1 MGKDPPLT
9 RVPEREE
16 EVGSG
21 PQSRRNSK
29 NLPPTLAFRVAAA
42 CVVSAPSRWVS
53 ETHANVIET
62 GPKKAGRG
70 TWMSAPR
77 DQISFSAQQWEG
89 GTTDK
94 GNNNKKRGEDKP
106 EATCSLEQVRCGVTK
121 EKRSGKHKKRR
132 LRAGGFRKR
141 VRGYVDECC
150 GFCCLVVG
158 PITATHT
165 RGTARGEVQRACLC
179 EKSEMFNTK
188 FDR

>member
-1 MGKDPPLT
+1 M
-9 RVPEREE
+9 
-16 EVGSG
+16 
-21 PQSRRNSK
+21 
-29 NLPPTLAFRVAAA
+29 
-42 CVVSAPSRWVS
+42 
-53 ETHANVIET
+53 
-62 GPKKAGRG
+62 
-70 TWMSAPR
+70 
-77 DQISFSAQQWEG
+77 
-89 GTTDK
+89 
-94 GNNNKKRGEDKP
+94 
-106 EATCSLEQVRCGVTK
+106 TK

-150 GFCCLVVG
+150 GFCCLLVR